1 MKKILPIIGLAWLL
15 LSCNSEQK
23 YRQLAEE
30 FLKDIPSERVIATF
44 TDVDRHCI
52 FYIKEAEFDEGKTF
66 LVEGDAGGDK
76 YHNIIKYDLK
86 TKEYSRILRN
96 DNTELTAGL
105 EDAAEF
111 AVIDHFEANSNF
123 ILIASTIRY
132 AHLFGR
138 YSYDKL
144 ALYNVDENRW
154 HYLGGFPSSDI
165 QMTEERIWCRSEYF
179 PFVYSD
185 YFGPLKWVKVFDM
198 NGDCIENYVYD
209 ELSQKS
215 YDAHRLIENEDVDYA
230 NELFGENFESYMK
243 GITYSADN
251 LIEEHSKN
259 PVVFDNTYDGQ
270 EMLILGIVADL
281 VRDEERDWKWML
293 IDWVTVT
300 HYYYYIELRGEDHFF
315 DTLTFKV
322 ESEDELA
329 KVNKGEGAF
338 IRAKYKDGRFVDC
351 KVVDQKIW
359 EEYMEQYKEYL
370 RQQRGDSL

>member
-1 MKKILPIIGLAWLL
+1 MAWLL

-30 FLKDIPSERVIATF
+30 FLKDIPSERVMATF

-52 FYIKEAEFDEGKTF
+52 FYIEEAEFDEGKTF

-138 YSYDKL
+138 YSYDEL

-281 VRDEERDWKWML
+281 VRDEEWDWKWML

-315 DTLTFKV
+315 DTLTFEV

-370 RQQRGDSL
+370 RQQRGESL

>member
-1 MKKILPIIGLAWLL
+1 M
-15 LSCNSEQK
+15 
-23 YRQLAEE
+23 
-30 FLKDIPSERVIATF
+30 T
-44 TDVDRHCI
+44 
-52 FYIKEAEFDEGKTF
+52 EA
-66 LVEGDAGGDK
+66 GDK
-76 YHNIIKYDLK
+76 YDNIVKYDLK
-86 TKEYSRILRN
+86 TQKYSKLLRDEAKKLNPIL
-96 DNTELTAGL
+96 EQGAG
-105 EDAAEF
+105 F
-111 AVIDHFEANSNF
+111 ITIDHFEVNSSSIF
-123 ILIASTIRY
+123 IASYIDVGY
-132 AHLFGR
+132 
-138 YSYDKL
+138 YDL
-144 ALYNVDENRW
+144 ALYSIDTEQW
-154 HYLGGFPSSDI
+154 HYLGSFPSSDI

-259 PVVFDNTYDGQ
+259 PVAFDNTYDGQ

-370 RQQRGDSL
+370 RQQRGESL

>member
-1 MKKILPIIGLAWLL
+1 MKKILPIICLAWLL

-52 FYIKEAEFDEGKTF
+52 FYIEEAEFDEGKTF

-138 YSYDKL
+138 YSYDNSSL
-144 ALYNVDENRW
+144 N
-154 HYLGGFPSSDI
+154 FP
-165 QMTEERIWCRSEYF
+165 
-179 PFVYSD
+179 
-185 YFGPLKWVKVFDM
+185 GPKRPW
-198 NGDCIENYVYD
+198 
-209 ELSQKS
+209 Q
-215 YDAHRLIENEDVDYA
+215 
-230 NELFGENFESYMK
+230 
-243 GITYSADN
+243 
-251 LIEEHSKN
+251 
-259 PVVFDNTYDGQ
+259 
-270 EMLILGIVADL
+270 
-281 VRDEERDWKWML
+281 
-293 IDWVTVT
+293 
-300 HYYYYIELRGEDHFF
+300 
-315 DTLTFKV
+315 
-322 ESEDELA
+322 
-329 KVNKGEGAF
+329 
-338 IRAKYKDGRFVDC
+338 
-351 KVVDQKIW
+351 
-359 EEYMEQYKEYL
+359 
-370 RQQRGDSL
+370 

>member
-138 YSYDKL
+138 YSYDEL

-215 YDAHRLIENEDVDYA
+215 YDAHRLI
-230 NELFGENFESYMK
+230 
-243 GITYSADN
+243 
-251 LIEEHSKN
+251 
-259 PVVFDNTYDGQ
+259 
-270 EMLILGIVADL
+270 
-281 VRDEERDWKWML
+281 
-293 IDWVTVT
+293 
-300 HYYYYIELRGEDHFF
+300 
-315 DTLTFKV
+315 
-322 ESEDELA
+322 
-329 KVNKGEGAF
+329 
-338 IRAKYKDGRFVDC
+338 
-351 KVVDQKIW
+351 
-359 EEYMEQYKEYL
+359 
-370 RQQRGDSL
+370 